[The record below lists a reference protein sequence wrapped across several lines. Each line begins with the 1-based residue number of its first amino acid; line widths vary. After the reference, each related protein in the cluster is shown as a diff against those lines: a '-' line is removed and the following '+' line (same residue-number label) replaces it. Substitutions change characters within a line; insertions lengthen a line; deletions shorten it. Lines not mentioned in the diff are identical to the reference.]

1 MTCYGVQEPTYR
13 SVPAYGSS
21 AGKEAV
27 ELAAHAGLH
36 LDPWQQQVLEDGLGE
51 QDDGRW
57 ASFEVACVV
66 SRQNGKSAIF
76 EARELAGLF
85 LFDEK
90 LIIHT
95 AHEYKTSQEAFRRIS
110 DLIRNTPDLLR
121 RVKSIRVANG
131 EQGIELKTGQR
142 LRFLAR
148 SNGAGR
154 GFSGDCV
161 ILDEAMLL
169 GDNNMAALLPTM
181 SAKPNPQL
189 WYGASAGVGEQSVQL
204 ARVRKRGLSGMD
216 KSLTYLEWS
225 AELHN
230 AGCSRE
236 CTHHDGIDDLATWA
250 KSNPGLGYRITPEY
264 IERERAAL
272 SRAVFSRERLGVG
285 EYPEDVAETWLV
297 IASATWQALID
308 KRPYIPGELEQ
319 LALAVDVRHD
329 RSTSSVAVAG
339 TRPDGRTQVELAEHR
354 AGTGW
359 VVDRVT
365 ELQERWGIEGV
376 TVDPGSP
383 AGALIADFEAAGVAV
398 RPVTTREFAQSCGAF
413 YDAAMNGRIRHLDEP
428 ELNAAV
434 ASVDKRPLA
443 DAWAWERR
451 SSSTDVT
458 PLVAASLAYYAVAAY
473 SEGDLWVAYV

>member
-1 MTCYGVQEPTYR
+1 MTLYGVQTPTIR
-13 SVPAYGSS
+13 AVPAYSTS
-21 AGKEAV
+21 AGKEAI
-27 ELAAHAGLH
+27 ELAAQAGLH
-36 LDPWQQQVLEDGLGE
+36 LDPWQQQLLEDGLGE
-51 QDDGRW
+51 QADGRW
-57 ASFEVACVV
+57 ASFEVACVLP
-66 SRQNGKSAIF
+66 RQNGKTAVF

-85 LFDEK
+85 LFGEN

-110 DLIRNTPDLLR
+110 GLITNTPDLAK
-121 RVKSIRVANG
+121 RVKAIRVAAG
-131 EQGIELKTGQR
+131 EQGIELKSGQR

-148 SNGAGR
+148 SGGSGR

-169 GDNNMAALLPTM
+169 GDNSMAALLPTM

-204 ARVRKRGLSGMD
+204 ARVRKRGIAGSD
-216 KSLTYLEWS
+216 PSLTYLEWS
-225 AELHN
+225 AELHT
-230 AGCSRE
+230 AGCSRD
-236 CTHHDGIDDLATWA
+236 CTYHDDIDDIATWA

-272 SRAVFSRERLGVG
+272 SRTVFARERLGVG
-285 EYPEDVAETWLV
+285 EYPEDVAEMWLV
-297 IASATWQALID
+297 IGSATWQALTD
-308 KRPYIPGELEQ
+308 KRPYPPEELEQ

-329 RSTSSVAVAG
+329 RSASSMAIAG
-339 TRPDGRTQVELAEHR
+339 MRPDGRTQVELAEHR

-359 VVDRVT
+359 VVDRVA
-365 ELQERWGIEGV
+365 ELQRRWGIEQA

-383 AGALIADFEAAGVAV
+383 AGALIPDLETAGITV
-398 RPVTTREFAQSCGAF
+398 RTVTTREFAQACGAF

-451 SSSTDVT
+451 NPATDVT
-458 PLVAASLAYYAVAAY
+458 PLVAASLAYHAVATY
-473 SEGDLWVAYV
+473 SEDNLWVAYV

>member
-1 MTCYGVQEPTYR
+1 MTLYGVQTPTIR

-27 ELAAHAGLH
+27 ELAAHAGLR

-51 QDDGRW
+51 QADGRW
-57 ASFEVACVV
+57 ASFEVACVL

-85 LFDEK
+85 LFDER

-95 AHEYKTSQEAFRRIS
+95 AHEYKTSQEAFRRVS
-110 DLIRNTPDLLR
+110 DLIRNTPDLMR

-161 ILDEAMLL
+161 ILDEAMFL

-189 WYGASAGVGEQSVQL
+189 WYGASAGVGEASVQL
-204 ARVRKRGLSGMD
+204 ARVRKRGLTGTD
-216 KSLTYLEWS
+216 PSLTYLEWS

-230 AGCSRE
+230 VGCSRE
-236 CTHHDGIDDLATWA
+236 CTYHDDIDDVATWA
-250 KSNPGLGYRITPEY
+250 KCNPGLGYRITPEY
-264 IERERAAL
+264 IQRERAAL
-272 SRAVFSRERLGVG
+272 SRAIFARERLGVG
-285 EYPEDVAETWLV
+285 EYPEDAADRWLV
-297 IASATWQALID
+297 IASATWQALVD
-308 KRPYIPGELEQ
+308 KRPYPPAELEQ
-319 LALAVDVRHD
+319 LALAIDVRHD
-329 RSTSSVAVAG
+329 RSASSVAIAG
-339 TRPDGRTQVELAEHR
+339 VRPDGRTQIELAEHR

-359 VVDRVT
+359 VVDRVA

-383 AGALIADFEAAGVAV
+383 AGALIADLEAAGVIV
-398 RPVTTREFAQSCGAF
+398 RPVTTREFAQACGAT

-434 ASVDKRPLA
+434 ASVEKRPLA

-451 SSSTDVT
+451 NQSADVT

-473 SEGDLWVAYV
+473 SEDNLWVAYV